1 MLKKQERL
9 AGVKQRLVD
18 VVMLACTF
26 VTFDVQLTEGVR
38 TAARQKELYAQ
49 GRTTPGPKV
58 TWTKNSKHITGD
70 AVDIVPLQPDAS
82 INWKDDKS
90 FSQLASAMIAAS
102 RQLNIKVKNGGDWD
116 MDEVYGEKGE
126 TDKPH
131 WELV

>member
-9 AGVKQRLVD
+9 KGVKQRLVD
-18 VVMLACTF
+18 VVLLACTF
-26 VTFDVQLTEGVR
+26 VPFDVQLTEGVR
-38 TAARQKELYAQ
+38 TVARQKELYAQ

-58 TWTKNSKHITGD
+58 TWTLDSKHITGD
-70 AVDIVPLQPDAS
+70 AVDIVPLQADGS

-90 FSQLASAMIAAS
+90 FGQLASAMVAAS

-126 TDKPH
+126 NDKPH
-131 WELV
+131 WEAV